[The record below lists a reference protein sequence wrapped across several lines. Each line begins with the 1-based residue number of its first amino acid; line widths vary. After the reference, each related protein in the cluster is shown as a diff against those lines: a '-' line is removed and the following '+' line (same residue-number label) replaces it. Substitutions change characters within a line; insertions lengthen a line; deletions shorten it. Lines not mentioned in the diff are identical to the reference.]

1 MLLLSVLAMA
11 MIVALDMF
19 GNPQGAVQ
27 QQLRTTPK
35 NYADGLTNNGSGQTG
50 LQAN

>member
-1 MLLLSVLAMA
+1 MILLSVLAMA

-19 GNPQGAVQ
+19 GNPQGVVQ
-27 QQLRTTPK
+27 QAAAQAAP
-35 NYADGLTNNGSGQTG
+35 NYAAGLTNNGSGSTG

>member
-1 MLLLSVLAMA
+1 MLLVSVLAMA

-19 GNPQGAVQ
+19 GNPQGDVQ
-27 QQLRTTPK
+27 QAAKNLAP
-35 NYADGLTNNGSGQTG
+35 NYATDLTNNNGQG